1 MGFAAVLAS
10 LRDFH
15 AGWAWFVIV
24 GNALAGAWALAAHRA
39 PSLRRKSLWW
49 FTAIVQ
55 FAIGGQVVLGVIMV
69 SAQDYEVRPQHLFYG
84 VLAVIAAA
92 ILYSYR
98 QQLRHRIFLLYGFG
112 GLFMAGLGIRALM
125 KATGS

>member
-1 MGFAAVLAS
+1 MLAS

-55 FAIGGQVVLGVIMV
+55 FAIGVQVVLGVIMV

-98 QQLRHRIFLLYGFG
+98 QQLRHRI
-112 GLFMAGLGIRALM
+112 
-125 KATGS
+125 

>member
-1 MGFAAVLAS
+1 
-10 LRDFH
+10 
-15 AGWAWFVIV
+15 
-24 GNALAGAWALAAHRA
+24 
-39 PSLRRKSLWW
+39 
-49 FTAIVQ
+49 
-55 FAIGGQVVLGVIMV
+55 MV